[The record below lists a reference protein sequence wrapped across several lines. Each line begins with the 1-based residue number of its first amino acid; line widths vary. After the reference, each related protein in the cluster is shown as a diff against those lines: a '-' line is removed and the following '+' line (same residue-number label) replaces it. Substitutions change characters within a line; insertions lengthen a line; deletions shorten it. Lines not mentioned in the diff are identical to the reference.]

1 MDNKTLANLLWKKV
15 DDLCEKEMAKIN
27 LSKNFEFKTQGIH
40 IVDHSNELQSLV
52 NELATTKI
60 MSDDEFQ
67 ALLLSL
73 LLYSFETLVVIH
85 SIGTINK

>member
-1 MDNKTLANLLWKKV
+1 M
-15 DDLCEKEMAKIN
+15 
-27 LSKNFEFKTQGIH
+27 
-40 IVDHSNELQSLV
+40 DHSNELQSLV

-73 LLYSFETLVVIH
+73 LLDSFETLVVTH
-85 SIGTINK
+85 NIGTINK